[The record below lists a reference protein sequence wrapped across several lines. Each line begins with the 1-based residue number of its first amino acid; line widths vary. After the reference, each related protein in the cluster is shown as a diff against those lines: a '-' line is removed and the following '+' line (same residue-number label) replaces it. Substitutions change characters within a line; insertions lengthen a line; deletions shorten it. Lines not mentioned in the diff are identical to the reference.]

1 MGQKLKIL
9 SIFGTRPEAI
19 KLAPV
24 LRELDNHPE
33 RIISQVCI
41 TGQHRELLDQALEL
55 FDIQPDF
62 DLDIMQANQ
71 TPTEVASLTLSKL
84 APVFQRLA
92 PDWVLVQGDTT
103 TAIAASL
110 AAFYAQVKVG
120 HIEAG
125 LRTQDRWN
133 PFPEEINRKIIGA
146 IANLHFAPTESAKH
160 NLIQEGIH
168 EEDIFVTGN
177 TGIDALLWVLNQ
189 QLSTRATMSAIEN
202 RVKHGDLKGLDVNK
216 KMILVTAHRR
226 ENQGKPLED
235 ICQALKEIAKKYV
248 DEVQII
254 YPVHLSPA
262 VYEPV
267 NRLLGSVPNIMLIPP
282 VDYFLLV
289 YLMKQAFLIL
299 TDSGGIQEEAPALGI
314 PVLVLR
320 NVTERI
326 ESLEFGTGCLVGTD
340 SEEIVKRTTKL
351 LEDKAYYKNMAKPNY
366 HYGDGQAAKRVVK
379 ILLGEDPSPFIPKTK

>member
-41 TGQHRELLDQALEL
+41 TAQHRELLDQVLEF

-84 APVFQRLA
+84 APILQSLA

-168 EEDIFVTGN
+168 VEDIFVTGN

-202 RVKHGDLKGLDVNK
+202 RVKHGDLKGLDVSK

-326 ESLEFGTGCLVGTD
+326 ESLESGTSCLVGTD
-340 SEEIVKRTTKL
+340 PEKIIKEVKRL
-351 LEDKAYYKNMAKPNY
+351 LEDAEYYKILSKSKY

-379 ILLGEDPSPFIPKTK
+379 FLLGEDPSPFIPKTK